1 MGIIIDS
8 FGLINSPKSPITLFK
23 VIGLTLV
30 MLGVI
35 ISTKVSKS
43 EIIEDKIKANFLW
56 KILVVSSGM
65 LMSLQCA
72 IYALV
77 HAWLVPIIGTG
88 QVVRMNIVFILSC
101 LLKNIAPS
109 LMIKFFVI
117 YCKHSYKLDLK
128 NIEYM

>member
-1 MGIIIDS
+1 
-8 FGLINSPKSPITLFK
+8 
-23 VIGLTLV
+23 

-56 KILVVSSGM
+56 EILGVSSGM
-65 LMSLQCA
+65 LMSLQAA

-77 HAWLVPIIGTG
+77 NAWLVPIIGTG

-109 LMIKFFVI
+109 LMIQFIVI

>member
-56 KILVVSSGM
+56 KILGVSSGM
-65 LMSLQCA
+65 LMSLQAA

-77 HAWLVPIIGTG
+77 NAWLVPIIGTG

-109 LMIKFFVI
+109 LMIQFIVI

>member
-1 MGIIIDS
+1 
-8 FGLINSPKSPITLFK
+8 
-23 VIGLTLV
+23 

-65 LMSLQCA
+65 LMSLKCA

-77 HAWLVPIIGTG
+77 NAWLVPIIGTG

-109 LMIKFFVI
+109 LMIQFIVI

>member
-1 MGIIIDS
+1 
-8 FGLINSPKSPITLFK
+8 
-23 VIGLTLV
+23 

-56 KILVVSSGM
+56 KILGVSSGM
-65 LMSLQCA
+65 LMSLQAA

-77 HAWLVPIIGTG
+77 NAWLVPIIGAG
-88 QVVRMNIVFILSC
+88 QVVRMNIVFILSF

-109 LMIKFFVI
+109 LMIQFIVI

-128 NIEYM
+128 I

>member
-77 HAWLVPIIGTG
+77 NAWLVPIIGTG
-88 QVVRMNIVFILSC
+88 QVVRMNIVFILSF

-109 LMIKFFVI
+109 LMIQFIVI
-117 YCKHSYKLDLK
+117 YYKHSYKLDLK